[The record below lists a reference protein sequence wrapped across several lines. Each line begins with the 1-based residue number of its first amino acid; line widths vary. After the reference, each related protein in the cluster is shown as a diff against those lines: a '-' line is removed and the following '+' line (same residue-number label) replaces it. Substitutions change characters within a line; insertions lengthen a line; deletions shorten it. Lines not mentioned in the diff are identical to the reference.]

1 MELAEFS
8 ITGKTAVVTGAS
20 RGIGQGI
27 ALTLAEAGVD
37 LCIAARSKQE
47 LESLAAEIQKLG
59 RKCLVAVT
67 DVSKQEDIERMAKTA
82 LAGLGRVD
90 ILVNN
95 AGAMVPKP
103 LVPIPGFNPPT
114 GDDLPGFFEPMSN
127 QEWHRVMDVN
137 LTAAMMAMRAFG
149 PHFLERKQGRVINI
163 TSVNAAKSARFRV
176 SYDASKAA
184 LAAFTRSMAVEWAR
198 HNITVNAIGPGYVE
212 TELTKSQLQDERMG
226 KRILSEIPMRRLGTA
241 REMGL
246 LAVFLASP
254 AAAYI
259 TGQTVYIDGGYLA

>member
-8 ITGKTAVVTGAS
+8 IVGRKAVVTGAS
-20 RGIGQGI
+20 RGIGRGI
-27 ALTLAEAGVD
+27 ALVLAEAGADV
-37 LCIAARSKQE
+37 CIAARSKAE
-47 LESLAAEIQKLG
+47 LDALATEIRELG
-59 RKCLVAVT
+59 RKCVVAVT
-67 DVSKQEDIERMAKTA
+67 DVSKQEDIDRLAKTA
-82 LAGLGRVD
+82 LAGLGHVD

-103 LVPIPGFNPPT
+103 LVPIPGFSPSAASE
-114 GDDLPGFFEPMSN
+114 LPGFFEPMSN
-127 QEWHRVMDVN
+127 EEWRRVMDVN
-137 LTAAMMAMRAFG
+137 LTAAMMAMRALG

-163 TSVNAAKSARFRV
+163 TSVNAAKAARFRV

-184 LAAFTRSMAVEWAR
+184 LSAFTRSMAVEWAR

-212 TELTKSQLQDERMG
+212 TEMTRSQLQDERMG
-226 KRILSEIPMRRLGTA
+226 KRIMSEIPMRRLGTE
-241 REMGL
+241 REIGL